1 MKAIVVTAPGG
12 PNVLELR
19 EVPDPVPGEREVVID
34 VRATALNRADL
45 LQRRGL
51 YAAPPGAS
59 GVLGLECAGVVSA
72 VGGGV
77 ASVRVGERVMALLGG
92 GGYAERVA
100 VHEQLTLP
108 IPDSLDFERAAA
120 VPEAF
125 LTASEA
131 LFRLGKLLPGEWVL
145 VHAAGS
151 GVGSVAVQ
159 LARTAGARVLATT
172 SSGKVGRVAALGAER
187 VVARETEDFAAVAL
201 EVTDG
206 RGVDVI
212 LDLVGASYLAQN
224 QQCLAVLGRHV
235 VLGLLGGAKAEL
247 DLSRVLSRR
256 QSILGLI
263 MRTRPLADRIPVVER
278 FRRDWLGRLASG
290 EIAPIVDGTFP
301 LAEAA
306 RAHAHMETNTSFG
319 KIVLVIEGE
328 GQR

>member
-1 MKAIVVTAPGG
+1 MQAIVVTAPGG

-19 EVPDPVPGEREVVID
+19 EVPDPVPREREVVID

-59 GVLGLECAGVVSA
+59 DVLGLECAGVVSA
-72 VGGGV
+72 LGPGV
-77 ASVRVGERVMALLGG
+77 ASVRVGDRVMALLGG
-92 GGYAERVA
+92 GGYAERVS

-108 IPDSLDFERAAA
+108 IPDALNFEQAAA

-125 LTASEA
+125 LTATEA
-131 LFRLGKLLPGEWVL
+131 LFRLAKLLPGEWVL

-159 LARTAGARVLATT
+159 LARAAGARVLATT
-172 SSGKVGRVAALGAER
+172 SASKRERVATLGADR

-212 LDLVGASYLAQN
+212 LDLVGASYLAKH

-247 DLSRVLSRR
+247 DLSRVLARR
-256 QSILGLI
+256 QSMLGLI
-263 MRTRPLADRIPVVER
+263 MRMRPLADRIPVVER
-278 FRRDWLGRLASG
+278 FRRDWLGRLANG
-290 EIAPIVDGTFP
+290 ELSPIVDSTFP

-319 KIVLVIEGE
+319 KIVLSVTAVD
-328 GQR
+328 